1 MTTDEAGETTVCR
14 GVLVLGELP
23 DIRAPA
29 LPSVLSGASARVS
42 DPAATADPQVS
53 PLALDQSLG
62 QAAENRLPTKCIAR
76 MAKPGH
82 R

>member
-29 LPSVLSGASARVS
+29 LPSVLSSAGAGLR
-42 DPAATADPQVS
+42 PRRNGRPQVS
-53 PLALDQSLG
+53 PLARDQSPG
-62 QAAENRLPTKCIAR
+62 QAAGIRLPTKCIAR
-76 MAKPGH
+76 MAKPEH